1 MRGVERGWASMDALL
16 NGVEAVIFDN
26 DGTLVDSMPAHRLA
40 WVAALAPAGLDFPPA
55 RFYALAGMPA
65 AEIVALL
72 AEEQGVG
79 AVDVAA
85 VMEAKSRAVEAD
97 GRMGSVEPV
106 AAVVEVLA
114 EARRRGIKVAVA
126 SGGQREDVV
135 ASLVSAGVLARDG
148 AVGDVFDAVVTAE
161 DVARGK
167 PDPETFLLAAER
179 MGVDP
184 ARCVGLE
191 DADLGLQALLA
202 ACMRA
207 VDVRAHPRYPMP
219 VGIREGIFGG
229 GNGGGGA

>member
-1 MRGVERGWASMDALL
+1 
-16 NGVEAVIFDN
+16 
-26 DGTLVDSMPAHRLA
+26 
-40 WVAALAPAGLDFPPA
+40 
-55 RFYALAGMPA
+55 
-65 AEIVALL
+65 
-72 AEEQGVG
+72 
-79 AVDVAA
+79 
-85 VMEAKSRAVEAD
+85 
-97 GRMGSVEPV
+97 MGSVEPV

-126 SGGQREDVV
+126 SGGQRENVV